1 MSRRLLELDG
11 SNLSL
16 AAVNDFE
23 RARPKVRLGETARIA
38 MTQSVTA
45 LKRAIAGGQ
54 VCYGVNTGFGAFA
67 NRRISPDQ
75 ITKLQ
80 YNLVRSH
87 ACGLGDP
94 LPGPI
99 VRRILLLKANSLA
112 SGHSGIRPEVVD
124 TLLGLL
130 NADVLPVIPSRGSV
144 GASGDLAPLAH
155 LALALIGEGE
165 ALHAGQQLANEAV
178 LAAAGCE
185 PVSLGAKEGLALLN
199 GTQVSAAL
207 ALEGLFR
214 AECLLESSV
223 VVGALSVEGLA
234 GSHRPFDARIQEVR
248 RMHGQCRIA
257 EQLRSLLKDSDIKRS
272 HENCERVQDPYAVRC
287 MPQVLG
293 AVRDT
298 LRHAASV
305 LNRECNAVS
314 DNPLVFGDD
323 VISGGNFHAE
333 PIAFVSDF
341 LAIAVAETGNMS
353 ERRIDLLERQVNPNL
368 SLFLTSEPGLE
379 CGFMIAH
386 VASAALASENKTL
399 AHPAS
404 VDSIPTS
411 AGQEDHVSMA
421 IWAGIKLLHICD
433 NCARILAIELLAA
446 ARAIEQQRPL
456 HSSDELE
463 RVVELLREK
472 IPFEPQ
478 DHRLDRE
485 IELITVMINEGRFA
499 ELLPLRCPLSDEV
512 STDRQPR
519 ASET

>member
-1 MSRRLLELDG
+1 MSESFLQLNG
-11 SNLSL
+11 SDLSL
-16 AAVNDFE
+16 AEVKDFE
-23 RARPKVRLGETARIA
+23 RLRPVVRLADTARAA
-38 MTQSVTA
+38 MTGSVDA
-45 LKRAIAGGQ
+45 IRKAIAGGQ

-67 NRRISPDQ
+67 NRKISTDQ
-75 ITKLQ
+75 ITQLQ

-94 LPGPI
+94 LPGAI

-124 TLLGLL
+124 TLLSLL

-165 ALHAGQQLANEAV
+165 ARQRDQSLANKDV
-178 LAAAGCE
+178 LAAAGCQ
-185 PVSLGAKEGLALLN
+185 PVSLGAKEGLALVN

-234 GSHRPFDARIQEVR
+234 GSHRPFDARIQDVR
-248 RMHGQCRIA
+248 RMHGQRRVA
-257 EQLRSLLKDSDIKRS
+257 EQLRSLLKDSEIERS

-298 LRHAASV
+298 LQHAASV
-305 LNRECNAVS
+305 LKRECNAVS

-368 SLFLTSEPGLE
+368 SLFLASEPGLE
-379 CGFMIAH
+379 SGFMIAH

-421 IWAGIKLLHICD
+421 IWAGIKLLHVCD
-433 NCARILAIELLAA
+433 NVAHILAIELLVAT
-446 ARAIEQQRPL
+446 RAIEQQRPMR
-456 HSSDELE
+456 SSDELE

-472 IPFEPQ
+472 IPFEPH

-485 IELITVMINEGRFA
+485 IELVTAIMNEGKIA
-499 ELLPLRCPLSDEV
+499 DLLPLRHPISDEV
-512 STDRQPR
+512 TADRR
-519 ASET
+519 SGASET